1 MAKDDDGLCIG
12 RHTRLSER
20 ELLAR
25 KLEGVGASAIA
36 ALIFNCF
43 LRTERGFVLKR
54 FFLRVCPEPVL
65 AHGRV
70 SSGNGANEKR
80 VFPHR
85 DSEKDNRHI
94 GGFGRGDSARKA

>member
-43 LRTERGFVLKR
+43 LRTERG
-54 FFLRVCPEPVL
+54 
-65 AHGRV
+65 
-70 SSGNGANEKR
+70 
-80 VFPHR
+80 
-85 DSEKDNRHI
+85 
-94 GGFGRGDSARKA
+94 